1 MTQTLRLADVADSRS
16 NSFRIVR
23 HLAAATVIVAHSVG
37 LLTPAAEA
45 ADRAWGWR

>member
-1 MTQTLRLADVADSRS
+1 MAQTLSLADVGDSRS
-16 NSFRIVR
+16 NTFRIVR
-23 HLAAATVIVAHSVG
+23 DLAAASVVVAHSVG

>member
-1 MTQTLRLADVADSRS
+1 MTQTLMLADVADSRS
-16 NSFRIVR
+16 NNFRIVR
-23 HLAAATVIVAHSVG
+23 HLAAASVVVAHSVG